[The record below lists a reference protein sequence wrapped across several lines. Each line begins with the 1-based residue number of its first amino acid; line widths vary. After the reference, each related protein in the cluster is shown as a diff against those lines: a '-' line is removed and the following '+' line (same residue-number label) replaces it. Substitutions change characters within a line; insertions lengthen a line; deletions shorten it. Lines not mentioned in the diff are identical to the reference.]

1 MTIILGSYTTFEE
14 QFLVAAYYTSNILD
28 RDEVSFREV
37 CQQFAIEP
45 NRRWLDRALSHFVAM
60 SWIDGPLLLGG
71 ADEQPISLTASGLR
85 EAEKLIEQN
94 KFFTARVE
102 GDPLAGIPVPASDRL
117 VNIGHNQILRIDR
130 PIEEFVSALHDDN
143 GDPDQPGLRERLLG
157 EVKAGRELI
166 RAGTFRSYLLYE
178 TLVRALGEFIKR
190 YKSPTLVALANA
202 LLGAIVSEL
211 FQAS

>member
-28 RDEVSFREV
+28 QDEVSFREV
-37 CQQFAIEP
+37 CRHFAIEP

-60 SWIDGPLLLGG
+60 SWIDGPLLLGEG
-71 ADEQPISLTASGLR
+71 DEQPISLTASGLR

-94 KFFTARVE
+94 RFFTARTE
-102 GDPLAGIPVPASDRL
+102 GNPLAGIPVPASDRL
-117 VNIGHNQILRIDR
+117 VTIGHNQISRVDQ
-130 PIEEFVSALHDDN
+130 PIQEFVSALQDDN
-143 GDPDQPGLRERLLG
+143 GDPDQPGLRERVLG
-157 EVKAGRELI
+157 EVRAGRELI

-190 YKSPTLVALANA
+190 YKSPTLVALSNA
-202 LLGAIVSEL
+202 LLGAVVSEL